1 MHTYPMKRAEKAER
15 IAVLLEE
22 LFPEPPVPLDHT
34 DAFSLLVAVLLSAQ
48 CTDDRVNLVTPALFA
63 AAPTPKAMRDLG
75 EAKILELIRSCGLA
89 PTKAKN
95 IKRLSEILCDDYD
108 GNVPETL
115 EELETLP
122 GVGHKTA
129 AVVVSQFF
137 GVPAFPVD
145 THIFRLARRW
155 GLSRGKT
162 VEAVEADLKKLFAPE
177 TWRDV
182 HLQIIFFGRK
192 FCPARGHDPEV
203 CPICSWSG
211 VKSVLAAE
219 AKPKAKKSK
228 ASPRKSSKKKASEL
242 RA

>member
-1 MHTYPMKRAEKAER
+1 MKRLEKAEK
-15 IAVLLEE
+15 IAAQLEE

-48 CTDDRVNLVTPALFA
+48 CTDDRVNLVTPALFR
-63 AAPTPKAMRDLG
+63 AAPTPDAMRRLG
-75 EAKILELIRSCGLA
+75 VEAILELIRSCGLA

-95 IKRLSEILCDDYD
+95 IQRLSEILCDEYD
-108 GNVPETL
+108 GNVPQTL
-115 EELETLP
+115 EELEALP

-162 VEAVEADLKKLFAPE
+162 VEAVEADLKKLFPPD

-182 HLQIIFFGRK
+182 HLQIIFFGRA
-192 FCPARGHDPEV
+192 FCPARGHVPAD

-211 VKSVLAAE
+211 VKAVFAAE
-219 AKPKAKKSK
+219 AKGKSK
-228 ASPRKSSKKKASEL
+228 GKATSTKKNTTRKARASTK
-242 RA
+242 

>member
-203 CPICSWSG
+203 CPICSWSA
-211 VKSVLAAE
+211 VKSILAAE

-228 ASPRKSSKKKASEL
+228 ATPRKSSKKKASEP